1 MSAVVWEEKI
11 QAVQL
16 FQIIAVSFQV
26 MAGEVGGW
34 GVGNQEKLD
43 GFTQLNSADSEAE
56 LKMWGDQGGRNIAPG
71 W

>member
-43 GFTQLNSADSEAE
+43 GFT
-56 LKMWGDQGGRNIAPG
+56 
-71 W
+71 